1 MRRVRKAVIMNPS
14 APSSRYGTTRN
25 FPGSTARTAINSP
38 WIPARILRGLATV
51 VRTSSRIPAS
61 SQCSSVICTQ
71 RSEVSRIGMPFS
83 DCIIEVVKTS
93 YDLFEDTLFPHR
105 FVNLLKIFKRIV
117 HLSGFPS
124 RPSPN

>member
-1 MRRVRKAVIMNPS
+1 MVA
-14 APSSRYGTTRN
+14 
-25 FPGSTARTAINSP
+25 
-38 WIPARILRGLATV
+38 
-51 VRTSSRIPAS
+51 RTSSRIPAS

-83 DCIIEVVKTS
+83 DCIIAVVKTS

-105 FVNLLKIFKRIV
+105 FVNLLKVFKRIV
-117 HLSGFPS
+117 HLSGLLS